1 MCRVNDVTESTIEGA
16 LVENFVFKQ
25 LLENKFSERFYYS
38 RPAFTVSNGYEF
50 DFWVKSRLDEKRYGI
65 EVKVV
70 KILESQLRKC

>member
-1 MCRVNDVTESTIEGA
+1 MCRVNDVTECTIEGA

-38 RPAFTVSNGYEF
+38 RPAFAVSNGYEL
-50 DFWVKSRLDEKRYGI
+50 DFWVKSQLDEKRYGI

>member
-38 RPAFTVSNGYEF
+38 RPAFAVSNGYEF
-50 DFWVKSRLDEKRYGI
+50 DFWVKSQLDEKRYGI
-65 EVKVV
+65 KVKVV
-70 KILESQLRKC
+70 KILESRLRKC

>member
-1 MCRVNDVTESTIEGA
+1 MCRVNDVTESTIEGV

-38 RPAFTVSNGYEF
+38 RPAFTVSNGYEL

-70 KILESQLRKC
+70 KILESRLRKC